1 MANHGDT
8 TIAID
13 TEMGELGIM
22 PPKPEEKQD
31 LDEIELAKERNEEFT
46 PEEERRLVRKLD
58 FWIVPLMMFTYFLQ
72 SYDKGIMSA
81 ATQFGFNTD
90 LGLTVVTGHTKAGV
104 AITNNQR
111 YSNASMIFYIGYL
124 VGTYPMMVSLT
135 YFCGGTIAYPTKY
148 LSQSFPTSRV
158 ISIAV
163 FLWGA
168 VLMATAGCT
177 NYAGIVVQR
186 FFLGF
191 LESIVAPAFTVSFPN
206 FHCHNGP
213 DIDF

>member
-58 FWIVPLMMFTYFLQ
+58 FWIFPLMMFTYSLQ

-90 LGLTVVTGHTKAGV
+90 LGLTVVTGHTKGGV

-124 VGTYPMMVSLT
+124 VGTYTMMVSLT
-135 YFCGGTIAYPTKY
+135 FSCGEDNSLPNKVPQPT
-148 LSQSFPTSRV
+148 L
-158 ISIAV
+158 
-163 FLWGA
+163 
-168 VLMATAGCT
+168 
-177 NYAGIVVQR
+177 
-186 FFLGF
+186 
-191 LESIVAPAFTVSFPN
+191 PN
-206 FHCHNGP
+206 FTSHLYGCIPLGRSFDDNCRLHELRRDCCSTFLFGLP
-213 DIDF
+213 

>member
-8 TIAID
+8 TIAMD
-13 TEMGELGIM
+13 SEMGELGIT
-22 PPKPEEKQD
+22 PPKPDEKHD
-31 LDEIELAKERNEEFT
+31 IDEIELAKERNEEFT

-90 LGLTVVTGHTKAGV
+90 LGLTVVTGYTKAGV

-124 VGTYPMMVSLT
+124 VGTYPMMVSMSFLVER
-135 YFCGGTIAYPTKY
+135 TIAYPKQY
-148 LSQSFPTSRV
+148 LSQRFSTSRV
-158 ISIAV
+158 IAIAV
-163 FLWGA
+163 FLWGV

-191 LESIVAPAFTVSFPN
+191 LESTVAPAFTVSSPKY
-206 FHCHNGP
+206 P
-213 DIDF
+213 LLQLP

>member
-8 TIAID
+8 TIAMD

-22 PPKPEEKQD
+22 PPKPDEKHD
-31 LDEIELAKERNEEFT
+31 IDEIELAKERNEEFT
-46 PEEERRLVRKLD
+46 PEEEHRLVRKLD

-90 LGLTVVTGHTKAGV
+90 LGLTVVTGYTKAGV

-135 YFCGGTIAYPTKY
+135 FSCGEDNSLPN
-148 LSQSFPTSRV
+148 
-158 ISIAV
+158 AV
-163 FLWGA
+163 PQP
-168 VLMATAGCT
+168 M
-177 NYAGIVVQR
+177 
-186 FFLGF
+186 
-191 LESIVAPAFTVSFPN
+191 FPN
-206 FHCHNGP
+206 FTSHRYCCIPLGCS
-213 DIDF
+213 IDGNCRLHELRRDCCSTFLFGFP

>member
-8 TIAID
+8 TIAMD

-22 PPKPEEKQD
+22 PPKSDEKHD
-31 LDEIELAKERNEEFT
+31 IDEVELAKERNEEFT

-124 VGTYPMMVSLT
+124 VGTYPMMVSMSFFGRKDNSLPNT
-135 YFCGGTIAYPTKY
+135 VPQPT
-148 LSQSFPTSRV
+148 
-158 ISIAV
+158 
-163 FLWGA
+163 
-168 VLMATAGCT
+168 
-177 NYAGIVVQR
+177 
-186 FFLGF
+186 
-191 LESIVAPAFTVSFPN
+191 FPN
-206 FHCHNGP
+206 FTSHRYCCIPLGCSFNGNCRLHKLRRDCCSTFLLGFP
-213 DIDF
+213 